1 MNINKFLEWTA
12 CLVTIAGAFCTAAD
26 WDPLNIYL
34 LNLGAVL
41 YLIWSARVNIVSLVL
56 INSVLLFI
64 YLYGAAMRSNVLT
77 IWGIGAIL

>member
-1 MNINKFLEWTA
+1 MINKVLEWSA
-12 CLVTIAGAFCTAAD
+12 CAVTIAGAACTAAN

-34 LNLGAVL
+34 LNLGAIL
-41 YLIWSARVNIVSLVL
+41 YLIWSVRVKIVSLVL